1 MLNLKEP
8 TRLRVGSPLLTAI
21 QLNGVTT
28 EGCLPRVM
36 LQAKA

>member
-8 TRLRVGSPLLTAI
+8 TRLRVGSPLLS
-21 QLNGVTT
+21 GVLAV
-28 EGCLPRVM
+28 GILPGVM